1 MMGFVE
7 SVGKNTLNQTIGEG
21 TFAEVKLIVN
31 IRTCGDIIV
40 NRSSQGDQEMVI
52 KRNLS
57 QNDGFKQY
65 FMLHANFV
73 AIGNLLL
80 NRSEG

>member
-7 SVGKNTLNQTIGEG
+7 SVGKNTLNQTISEG
-21 TFAEVKLIVN
+21 TFIDVKLIVN
-31 IRTCGDIIV
+31 IRTYGNVTV

-73 AIGNLLL
+73 NVGKLLL
-80 NRSEG
+80 NRPEG